1 MSYFRNALFLMV
13 MLALVSCQHRV
24 VEQPISPITD
34 YIAQNEELKIVEQ
47 PPQLTTTNW
56 QPIIKP
62 LIDKLLKIKDIQDNN
77 LLLISDVKNNSNH
90 YVSTTEVNKL
100 ILNLLSEQNI
110 FNIIDKATINQSKLI
125 LGIPYDDASI
135 SRNKMITL
143 ANDVKANYIL
153 FTSIN
158 QVPDLQS
165 ESADVRLELLS
176 VESGKVIKLFTTEQ
190 PEKINQP

>member
-24 VEQPISPITD
+24 VEQPISPVTD

-110 FNIIDKATINQSKLI
+110 FNIIDKATINRSKLI

-176 VESGKVIKLFTTEQ
+176 VESGKVIKQFTTEQ

>member
-24 VEQPISPITD
+24 VEQPISPVTD
-34 YIAQNEELKIVEQ
+34 YIAQNEQLKIVEQ

-56 QPIIKP
+56 QPIIKT

-100 ILNLLSEQNI
+100 IFNLLSEQNI

-176 VESGKVIKLFTTEQ
+176 VESGKVIKQFTTEQ

>member
-1 MSYFRNALFLMV
+1 MTYFRNALFLMV

-24 VEQPISPITD
+24 VEQPISPVTD

-176 VESGKVIKLFTTEQ
+176 VESGKVIKQFTTEQ

>member
-24 VEQPISPITD
+24 VEQPISPVTD

-176 VESGKVIKLFTTEQ
+176 VESGKVINQFTTEQ

>member
-176 VESGKVIKLFTTEQ
+176 VESGKVIKQFTTEQ

>member
-24 VEQPISPITD
+24 VEQPISPVTD

-125 LGIPYDDASI
+125 LGIPYNDASI

-176 VESGKVIKLFTTEQ
+176 VESGKVIKQFTTEQ

>member
-24 VEQPISPITD
+24 VEQPISPVTD

-110 FNIIDKATINQSKLI
+110 FNIIDKPTVNQSKLI

-176 VESGKVIKLFTTEQ
+176 VESGKVIKQFTTEQ

>member
-24 VEQPISPITD
+24 VEQPISPVTD
-34 YIAQNEELKIVEQ
+34 YIAQNEQLKIVEQ

-176 VESGKVIKLFTTEQ
+176 VESGKVIKQFTTEQ

>member
-24 VEQPISPITD
+24 VEQPISPVTD

-100 ILNLLSEQNI
+100 IFNLLSEQNI

-135 SRNKMITL
+135 SRNKMIEL

-165 ESADVRLELLS
+165 KSADVRLELLS
-176 VESGKVIKLFTTEQ
+176 VESGKVIKQFTTEQ

>member
-24 VEQPISPITD
+24 VEQPISPVTD

-110 FNIIDKATINQSKLI
+110 FNIIDKPTINQSKLI

-135 SRNKMITL
+135 SRNKMIAL

-158 QVPDLQS
+158 QVPDLQN

-176 VESGKVIKLFTTEQ
+176 VESGKVINQFTTEQ

>member
-24 VEQPISPITD
+24 VEQPISPVTD

-110 FNIIDKATINQSKLI
+110 FNIIDKATVNQSKLI
-125 LGIPYDDASI
+125 LGIPYNDASI

-176 VESGKVIKLFTTEQ
+176 VESGKVIKQFTTEQ

>member
-24 VEQPISPITD
+24 VEQPILPITD

-110 FNIIDKATINQSKLI
+110 FNIIDKATVNQSKLI

-135 SRNKMITL
+135 SRNKMIAL

-165 ESADVRLELLS
+165 KSADVRLELLS
-176 VESGKVIKLFTTEQ
+176 VESGKVIKQFTTEQ

>member
-24 VEQPISPITD
+24 VEQPISPVTD

-165 ESADVRLELLS
+165 KSADVRLELLS
-176 VESGKVIKLFTTEQ
+176 VESGKVIKQFTTEQ

>member
-1 MSYFRNALFLMV
+1 MSYFRNALFLVV

-24 VEQPISPITD
+24 VEQPISPVTD

-176 VESGKVIKLFTTEQ
+176 VESGKVIKQFTTEQ

>member
-13 MLALVSCQHRV
+13 MLALMSCQHRV
-24 VEQPISPITD
+24 VEQPISPVTD

-62 LIDKLLKIKDIQDNN
+62 LIDNLLKIKDIQDNN

-110 FNIIDKATINQSKLI
+110 FNIIDKPTINQSKLI

-176 VESGKVIKLFTTEQ
+176 VESGKVINQFTAEQ

>member
-24 VEQPISPITD
+24 VEQPISPVTD

-110 FNIIDKATINQSKLI
+110 FNIIDKATVNQSKLI

-176 VESGKVIKLFTTEQ
+176 VESGKVISQFTTEQ

>member
-24 VEQPISPITD
+24 VEQPISPVTD

-143 ANDVKANYIL
+143 ASDVKANYIL

-176 VESGKVIKLFTTEQ
+176 VESGKVIKQFTTEQ

>member
-1 MSYFRNALFLMV
+1 MSYFRNALFLMI

-24 VEQPISPITD
+24 VEQPISPVTD

-176 VESGKVIKLFTTEQ
+176 VESGKVIKQFTTEQ

>member
-1 MSYFRNALFLMV
+1 MSYFRNAIFLMV

-24 VEQPISPITD
+24 VEQPISPVTD
-34 YIAQNEELKIVEQ
+34 YIVQNEELKIVEQ

-176 VESGKVIKLFTTEQ
+176 VESGKVIKQFTTEQ

>member
-24 VEQPISPITD
+24 VEQPISPVTD
-34 YIAQNEELKIVEQ
+34 YITQNEELKIVEQ

-110 FNIIDKATINQSKLI
+110 FNIIDKATVNQSKLI

-135 SRNKMITL
+135 SRNKMIAL

-165 ESADVRLELLS
+165 KSADVRLELLS
-176 VESGKVIKLFTTEQ
+176 VESGKVIKQFTTEQ

>member
-110 FNIIDKATINQSKLI
+110 FNIIDKPTINQSKLI
-125 LGIPYDDASI
+125 LGIPYNDASI
-135 SRNKMITL
+135 SRNKMIAL

-176 VESGKVIKLFTTEQ
+176 VESGKVINQFTTEQ

>member
-24 VEQPISPITD
+24 VEQPISPVTD

-110 FNIIDKATINQSKLI
+110 FNIIDKATVNQSKLI
-125 LGIPYDDASI
+125 LGVPYDDASI
-135 SRNKMITL
+135 SRNKMIAL

-176 VESGKVIKLFTTEQ
+176 VESGKVINQFTTEQ

>member
-110 FNIIDKATINQSKLI
+110 FNIIDKPTINQSKLI
-125 LGIPYDDASI
+125 LGIPYNDASI
-135 SRNKMITL
+135 SR
-143 ANDVKANYIL
+143 NYIL

-176 VESGKVIKLFTTEQ
+176 VESGKVINQFTTEQ

>member
-1 MSYFRNALFLMV
+1 MTYFRNALFLMV

-24 VEQPISPITD
+24 VEQPISPVTD
-34 YIAQNEELKIVEQ
+34 YMAQNEELKIVEQ

-176 VESGKVIKLFTTEQ
+176 VESGKVINQFTTEQ

>member
-24 VEQPISPITD
+24 VEQPISPVTD

-110 FNIIDKATINQSKLI
+110 FNIIDKATINRSKLI

-135 SRNKMITL
+135 SRNKMIAL

-176 VESGKVIKLFTTEQ
+176 VESGKVINQFTTEQ

>member
-24 VEQPISPITD
+24 VEQPKSPVTD

-110 FNIIDKATINQSKLI
+110 FNIIDKATVNQSKLI

-135 SRNKMITL
+135 SRNKMIAL

-165 ESADVRLELLS
+165 EFADVRLELLS
-176 VESGKVIKLFTTEQ
+176 VESGKVINQFTTEQ

>member
-24 VEQPISPITD
+24 VEQPISPVTD

-62 LIDKLLKIKDIQDNN
+62 LIDKLLKIKNIQDNN

-110 FNIIDKATINQSKLI
+110 FNIIDKATINRSKLI

-176 VESGKVIKLFTTEQ
+176 VESGKVIKQFTTEQ

>member
-1 MSYFRNALFLMV
+1 MSYFRNAIFLMV

-24 VEQPISPITD
+24 VEQPISPVTD

-176 VESGKVIKLFTTEQ
+176 VESGKVIKQFTTEQ

>member
-13 MLALVSCQHRV
+13 MLALVSCQNRV
-24 VEQPISPITD
+24 VEQPISPVTD

-165 ESADVRLELLS
+165 KSADVRLELLS
-176 VESGKVIKLFTTEQ
+176 VESGKVIKQFTTEQ

>member
-24 VEQPISPITD
+24 VEKPISPVTD

-176 VESGKVIKLFTTEQ
+176 VESGKVIKQFTTEQ

>member
-24 VEQPISPITD
+24 VEQPISPVTD

-100 ILNLLSEQNI
+100 IFNLLSEQNI

-135 SRNKMITL
+135 SRNKMIAL

-158 QVPDLQS
+158 QVPDLQN

-176 VESGKVIKLFTTEQ
+176 VESGKVIKQFTTEQ

>member
-24 VEQPISPITD
+24 VEQPISPVTD

-176 VESGKVIKLFTTEQ
+176 VESGKVINQFTTNNLK
-190 PEKINQP
+190 KINQP

>member
-24 VEQPISPITD
+24 VEQPISPVTD

-62 LIDKLLKIKDIQDNN
+62 LIDNLLKIKDIQDNN

-176 VESGKVIKLFTTEQ
+176 VESGKVIKQFTTEQ

>member
-24 VEQPISPITD
+24 VEQPISPVTD

-110 FNIIDKATINQSKLI
+110 FNIIDKVTINQSKLI

-165 ESADVRLELLS
+165 KSADVRLELLS
-176 VESGKVIKLFTTEQ
+176 VESGKVIKQFTTEQ

>member
-1 MSYFRNALFLMV
+1 MSYFRNALFLIV

-24 VEQPISPITD
+24 VEQPISPVTD

-110 FNIIDKATINQSKLI
+110 FNIIDKPTVNQSKLI

-135 SRNKMITL
+135 SRNKMIAL

-176 VESGKVIKLFTTEQ
+176 VESGKVINQFTTEQ

>member
-24 VEQPISPITD
+24 VEQPISPVTD

-110 FNIIDKATINQSKLI
+110 FNIIDKATVNQSKLI

-135 SRNKMITL
+135 SRNKMIAL

-176 VESGKVIKLFTTEQ
+176 VESGKVINQFTTEQ

>member
-24 VEQPISPITD
+24 VEQPISPVTD

-100 ILNLLSEQNI
+100 ILNLLSEENI

-176 VESGKVIKLFTTEQ
+176 VESGKVIKQFTTEQ

>member
-1 MSYFRNALFLMV
+1 MTYFRNALFLMV

-24 VEQPISPITD
+24 VEQPISPVTD
-34 YIAQNEELKIVEQ
+34 YMAQNEELKIVEQ

-176 VESGKVIKLFTTEQ
+176 VESGKVIKQFTTEQ